1 MWNSQLKVSQNH
13 FMAVS
18 LFYVILLITLMMTF
32 YQTQLDTFTMLA
44 ALLLVLEWW
53 RALRYFM
60 MIRGELALFYDNKQ
74 LYWSRQRWYVVKPPL
89 YLYFLVVINL
99 QSIRNGKQQL
109 LILIINNLTYQDW
122 RSLNYYL
129 RQFYSR

>member
-44 ALLLVLEWW
+44 VLLLVIEWW

-60 MIRGELALFYDNKQ
+60 MIRGELALFYDIKQ

-109 LILIINNLTYQDW
+109 LILIFNNLTNQDW

-129 RQFYSR
+129 RQFYSS

>member
-32 YQTQLDTFTMLA
+32 YQIQLDTFTMLA
-44 ALLLVLEWW
+44 VLLLVLEWW

-60 MIRGELALFYDNKQ
+60 MIRGELALFYDIKQ

-99 QSIRNGKQQL
+99 QSIRNGKQQI
-109 LILIINNLTYQDW
+109 LILIFNNLTYQDW

>member
-1 MWNSQLKVSQNH
+1 
-13 FMAVS
+13 
-18 LFYVILLITLMMTF
+18 MTF
-32 YQTQLDTFTMLA
+32 YQTQLDSFTMLA
-44 ALLLVLEWW
+44 VMLLVIEWW

-60 MIRGELALFYDNKQ
+60 TIRGELALFYDIKQ

-109 LILIINNLTYQDW
+109 LILIFNNLTYRDW

-129 RQFYSR
+129 RQFYSS

>member
-1 MWNSQLKVSQNH
+1 MWNSQLKVSQNY

-18 LFYVILLITLMMTF
+18 LFYVTLLITLMMTF
-32 YQTQLDTFTMLA
+32 YQTQLDSFTMLA
-44 ALLLVLEWW
+44 VMLLVIEWW

-60 MIRGELALFYDNKQ
+60 TIRGELALFYDIKQ

-109 LILIINNLTYQDW
+109 LILIFNNLTYQDW

-129 RQFYSR
+129 RQFYSS

>member
-44 ALLLVLEWW
+44 VLLLVLEWW

-60 MIRGELALFYDNKQ
+60 TIRGELALFYDIKQ

-109 LILIINNLTYQDW
+109 LILIFNNLTYRDW

>member
-44 ALLLVLEWW
+44 VLLLVLEWW

-60 MIRGELALFYDNKQ
+60 TIRGELALFYDIKQ

-109 LILIINNLTYQDW
+109 LILIFNNLTYQDW

>member
-18 LFYVILLITLMMTF
+18 LFYIILLITLMMTF
-32 YQTQLDTFTMLA
+32 YQTQLDSFTMLA
-44 ALLLVLEWW
+44 VMLLVIEWW

-60 MIRGELALFYDNKQ
+60 TIRGELALFYDIKQ

-109 LILIINNLTYQDW
+109 LILIFNNLTNQDW

>member
-44 ALLLVLEWW
+44 VLLLVLEWW

-109 LILIINNLTYQDW
+109 LILIFNNLAYQDW

>member
-44 ALLLVLEWW
+44 VLLLVLEWW

-60 MIRGELALFYDNKQ
+60 TIRGELALFYDIKQ

-109 LILIINNLTYQDW
+109 LILIFNNLTNQDW

-129 RQFYSR
+129 RQFYSS

>member
-1 MWNSQLKVSQNH
+1 MWNSQLKVSQNY

-18 LFYVILLITLMMTF
+18 LFYVILLIALMMTF
-32 YQTQLDTFTMLA
+32 YQTQLDSFTMLA
-44 ALLLVLEWW
+44 VMLLVIEWW

-60 MIRGELALFYDNKQ
+60 TIRGELALFYDIKQ

-109 LILIINNLTYQDW
+109 LILIFNNLTYRDW

>member
-44 ALLLVLEWW
+44 VLLLVLEWW

-60 MIRGELALFYDNKQ
+60 MIRGELALFYDIKQ

-109 LILIINNLTYQDW
+109 LILIFNNLTNQDW

>member
-1 MWNSQLKVSQNH
+1 MWNSQLKVSQKH
-13 FMAVS
+13 FLAVS

-44 ALLLVLEWW
+44 VLLLVIEWW

-60 MIRGELALFYDNKQ
+60 MIRGELALFYDIKQ

-109 LILIINNLTYQDW
+109 LILIFNNLTYRDW

>member
-1 MWNSQLKVSQNH
+1 MWNSQLKVSQNY

-18 LFYVILLITLMMTF
+18 LFYVILLITLIMTF
-32 YQTQLDTFTMLA
+32 YQTQLDSFTMLA
-44 ALLLVLEWW
+44 VILLILEWW

-60 MIRGELALFYDNKQ
+60 TIRGELALFYDIKQ

-109 LILIINNLTYQDW
+109 LILIFNNLTYQDW

-129 RQFYSR
+129 RQFYSS

>member
-44 ALLLVLEWW
+44 VLLLVLEWW

-109 LILIINNLTYQDW
+109 LILIFNNLTYRDW

>member
-1 MWNSQLKVSQNH
+1 MWNSQLKVSQNY

-18 LFYVILLITLMMTF
+18 LFYIILLITLMMTF
-32 YQTQLDTFTMLA
+32 YQTQLDSFTMLA
-44 ALLLVLEWW
+44 VMLLVIEWW

-60 MIRGELALFYDNKQ
+60 TIRGELALFYDIKQ

-109 LILIINNLTYQDW
+109 LILIFNNLTNQDW

-129 RQFYSR
+129 RQFYSS

>member
-44 ALLLVLEWW
+44 VLLLVLEWW

-60 MIRGELALFYDNKQ
+60 MIRGELALFYDIKQ

-109 LILIINNLTYQDW
+109 LILIFNNLTYRDW

>member
-1 MWNSQLKVSQNH
+1 MWNSQLKVSQNY

-18 LFYVILLITLMMTF
+18 LFYVILLIALMMTF
-32 YQTQLDTFTMLA
+32 YQTQLDSFTMLA
-44 ALLLVLEWW
+44 VMLLVIEWW

-60 MIRGELALFYDNKQ
+60 TIRGELALFYDIKQ

-109 LILIINNLTYQDW
+109 LILIFNNLTYQDW

>member
-1 MWNSQLKVSQNH
+1 MWNSQLKVSQNY

-18 LFYVILLITLMMTF
+18 LFYIILLITLMMTF
-32 YQTQLDTFTMLA
+32 YQTQLDSFTMLA
-44 ALLLVLEWW
+44 VMLLVIEWW

-60 MIRGELALFYDNKQ
+60 TIRGELALFYDIKQ
-74 LYWSRQRWYVVKPPL
+74 LYWFRQRWYVVKPPL

-109 LILIINNLTYQDW
+109 LILIFNNLTYQDW
-122 RSLNYYL
+122 RSFNYYL
-129 RQFYSR
+129 RQFYSS

>member
-32 YQTQLDTFTMLA
+32 YQTQLDSFTMLA
-44 ALLLVLEWW
+44 VMLLVIEWW

-60 MIRGELALFYDNKQ
+60 TIRGELALFYDIKQ

-109 LILIINNLTYQDW
+109 LILIFNNLTYQDW

-129 RQFYSR
+129 RQFYSS

>member
-44 ALLLVLEWW
+44 VMLLVIEWW

-60 MIRGELALFYDNKQ
+60 MIRGELALFYDIKQ

-109 LILIINNLTYQDW
+109 LILIFNNLTNQDW

>member
-1 MWNSQLKVSQNH
+1 MWNSQLKVSQNY

-32 YQTQLDTFTMLA
+32 YQTQLDSFTMLA
-44 ALLLVLEWW
+44 VMLLVIEWW

-60 MIRGELALFYDNKQ
+60 TIRGELALFYDIKQ

-109 LILIINNLTYQDW
+109 LILIFNNLTYQDW

-129 RQFYSR
+129 RQFYSS

>member
-1 MWNSQLKVSQNH
+1 
-13 FMAVS
+13 
-18 LFYVILLITLMMTF
+18 MTF
-32 YQTQLDTFTMLA
+32 YQTQLDSFTMLA
-44 ALLLVLEWW
+44 VMLLVIEWW

-60 MIRGELALFYDNKQ
+60 TIRGEFALFYDIKQ

-109 LILIINNLTYQDW
+109 LILIFNNLTYQDW

-129 RQFYSR
+129 RQFYSS

>member
-44 ALLLVLEWW
+44 VLLLVIEWW

-60 MIRGELALFYDNKQ
+60 MIRGELALFYDIKQ

-109 LILIINNLTYQDW
+109 LILIFNNLTYRDW

-129 RQFYSR
+129 RQFYSS

>member
-32 YQTQLDTFTMLA
+32 YQTQLDSFTMLA
-44 ALLLVLEWW
+44 VLLLVLEWW

-60 MIRGELALFYDNKQ
+60 TIRGELALFYDIKQ

-109 LILIINNLTYQDW
+109 LILIFNNLTYQDW

-129 RQFYSR
+129 RQFYSS

>member
-44 ALLLVLEWW
+44 VLLLVLEWW

-60 MIRGELALFYDNKQ
+60 MIRGELALFYDIKQ

-109 LILIINNLTYQDW
+109 LILIFNNLTYQDW

-129 RQFYSR
+129 RQFYSS

>member
-44 ALLLVLEWW
+44 VLLLVLEWW

>member
-44 ALLLVLEWW
+44 VLLLVLEWW

-60 MIRGELALFYDNKQ
+60 MIKGELALFYDIKQ

-109 LILIINNLTYQDW
+109 LILIFNNLTYQDW

>member
-32 YQTQLDTFTMLA
+32 YQTQLDSFTMLA
-44 ALLLVLEWW
+44 VLLLVLEWW

-60 MIRGELALFYDNKQ
+60 TIRGELALFYDIKQ

-109 LILIINNLTYQDW
+109 LILIFNNLTYQDW

>member
-44 ALLLVLEWW
+44 VLLLVLEWW

-60 MIRGELALFYDNKQ
+60 MIRGELALFYDIKQ

-109 LILIINNLTYQDW
+109 LILIFNNLTYQDW

>member
-32 YQTQLDTFTMLA
+32 YQTQLDSFTMLA
-44 ALLLVLEWW
+44 VLLLVLEWW

-60 MIRGELALFYDNKQ
+60 TIRGELALFYDIKQ

-109 LILIINNLTYQDW
+109 LILIFNNLTYRDW

>member
-1 MWNSQLKVSQNH
+1 MWNSQLKVSQNY

-18 LFYVILLITLMMTF
+18 LFYVTLLITLMMTF
-32 YQTQLDTFTMLA
+32 YQTQLDSFTMLA
-44 ALLLVLEWW
+44 VMLLVIEWW

-60 MIRGELALFYDNKQ
+60 TIRGELALFYDIKQ

-109 LILIINNLTYQDW
+109 LILIFNNLTYQDW

>member
-1 MWNSQLKVSQNH
+1 MWNSQLKVSQNY

-18 LFYVILLITLMMTF
+18 LFYIILLITLMMTF
-32 YQTQLDTFTMLA
+32 YQTQLDSFTMLA
-44 ALLLVLEWW
+44 VMLLVIEWW

-60 MIRGELALFYDNKQ
+60 TIRGELALFYDIKQ

-109 LILIINNLTYQDW
+109 LILIFNNLTYQDW

-129 RQFYSR
+129 RQFYSS

>member
-44 ALLLVLEWW
+44 VLLLVFEWW
-53 RALRYFM
+53 RTLRYFM
-60 MIRGELALFYDNKQ
+60 MIRGELALFYDIKQ

-109 LILIINNLTYQDW
+109 LILIFNNLTYRDW

>member
-44 ALLLVLEWW
+44 VLLLVLEWW

-109 LILIINNLTYQDW
+109 LILIFNNLTNQDW

>member
-44 ALLLVLEWW
+44 VLLLVLEWW

-60 MIRGELALFYDNKQ
+60 TIRGELALFYDIKQ

-109 LILIINNLTYQDW
+109 LILIFNNLTNQDW

>member
-1 MWNSQLKVSQNH
+1 MWNSQLKVSQNY

-18 LFYVILLITLMMTF
+18 LFYVTLLITLMMTF
-32 YQTQLDTFTMLA
+32 YQTQLDSFTMLA
-44 ALLLVLEWW
+44 VMLLVIEWW
-53 RALRYFM
+53 RVLRYFM
-60 MIRGELALFYDNKQ
+60 TIRGELALFYDIKQ

-109 LILIINNLTYQDW
+109 LILIFNNLTYQDW

-129 RQFYSR
+129 RQFYSS

>member
-1 MWNSQLKVSQNH
+1 MWNSQLKVSQNY

-18 LFYVILLITLMMTF
+18 LFYIILLITLMMTF
-32 YQTQLDTFTMLA
+32 YQTQLDSFTMLA
-44 ALLLVLEWW
+44 VLLLVLEWW

-60 MIRGELALFYDNKQ
+60 TIRGELALFYDIKQ

-109 LILIINNLTYQDW
+109 LILIFNNLTNQDW

>member
-32 YQTQLDTFTMLA
+32 YQTQLDSFTMLA
-44 ALLLVLEWW
+44 VMLLVIEWW

-60 MIRGELALFYDNKQ
+60 TIRGELALFYDIKQ

-109 LILIINNLTYQDW
+109 LILIFNNLTNQDW

-129 RQFYSR
+129 RQFYSS

>member
-32 YQTQLDTFTMLA
+32 YQTQLDSFTMLA
-44 ALLLVLEWW
+44 VMLLVIEWW

-60 MIRGELALFYDNKQ
+60 TIRGELALFYDIKQ

-109 LILIINNLTYQDW
+109 LILIFNNLTNQDW

>member
-44 ALLLVLEWW
+44 VLLLVLEWW

-60 MIRGELALFYDNKQ
+60 MIRGELALFYDIKQ

-109 LILIINNLTYQDW
+109 LILIFNNLTNQDW

-129 RQFYSR
+129 RQFYSS